1 MQVSI
6 FGGTG
11 LIGGFLLELLI
22 KDPNFHLVN
31 LITRKKIKIN
41 NEKVKIILMDFSNK
55 DSISKSVENSSVVFS
70 AIGTTRSKV
79 KGDQKKYREIDLD
92 INFNIAKACKEKN
105 VEHFS
110 FVSSSGANHNSKN
123 FYLKLKGEIENSII
137 NLKLDSLS
145 ILRPSLLIGKRNE
158 IRIGEKIAQLI
169 IPIFSFLMP
178 LNYRPIKAYQ
188 VAKAMINISKN
199 KKKGTNIYH
208 YKQIKL
214 N

>member
-11 LIGGFLLELLI
+11 LIGGFLVELLT
-22 KDPNFHLVN
+22 KDPDFHLVN

-92 INFNIAKACKEKN
+92 INLNIAKACKEKN

-110 FVSSSGANHNSKN
+110 FVSSSGANYNSKN

-169 IPIFSFLMP
+169 IPLFSFLMP

-208 YKQIKL
+208 YKQIQL